1 MSNIHLHP
9 PRTSRGWGRDPARP
23 GLRPPRADRPRVRS
37 ARAARYVGAGL
48 RIALGWVFLWAFL
61 DKLFGLG
68 FATERGS
75 SWLNGGS
82 PTEGFLN
89 FATKGPFADAFGALA
104 GYAVVDW
111 LFMVGL
117 AGIGLALITGVGVRV
132 AAVSGAVM
140 MVLMWA
146 AALWPENNPFMDD
159 HLVYAGLLV
168 MLALTD
174 AGRTLGLGGLWA
186 KVPFVQRHGWLKR
199 RPARPTAPVLAHRG
213 LRMPAGTDGHDRAFT
228 NVFAAIGT
236 CVLGG
241 PSAASSTGS

>member
-1 MSNIHLHP
+1 MSNIHLTHRGRHEGGAQTLPDPNFVHP
-9 PRTSRGWGRDPARP
+9 ELVAPES
-23 GLRPPRADRPRVRS
+23 RS

-82 PTEGFLN
+82 PTEGFLS
-89 FATKGPFADAFGALA
+89 FATKGPFADAFNSLA

-111 LFMVGL
+111 LFMLGL

-186 KVPFVQRHGWLKR
+186 KVPFVQRHGWLK
-199 RPARPTAPVLAHRG
+199 
-213 LRMPAGTDGHDRAFT
+213 
-228 NVFAAIGT
+228 
-236 CVLGG
+236 
-241 PSAASSTGS
+241 